1 MSFCVFSWLIIV
13 RSGKGEKDRKTML
26 SLSLKSP
33 LKTQLGKVKIIHTE
47 DIRDGFGIVFLP
59 YALSKKYPN
68 ASKELGWQWVF
79 PAFSTSFRS
88 E

>member
-1 MSFCVFSWLIIV
+1 
-13 RSGKGEKDRKTML
+13 ML